1 MSIDLKELREKLYTK
16 YSKNDIAKKLNLGRV
31 QTSRILWGKQS
42 MSIERYNILE
52 SMIK

>member
-1 MSIDLKELREKLYTK
+1 MILLSELREKLYKK
-16 YSKNDIAKKLNLGRV
+16 YDKKYIAKKLNLGRV

-52 SMIK
+52 EMIK